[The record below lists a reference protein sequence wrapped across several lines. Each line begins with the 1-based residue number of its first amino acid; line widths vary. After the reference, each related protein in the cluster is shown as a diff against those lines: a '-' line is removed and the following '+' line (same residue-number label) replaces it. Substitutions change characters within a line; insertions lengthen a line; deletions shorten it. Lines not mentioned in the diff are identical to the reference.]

1 MLCWV
6 FRPPHPPIADTCVM
20 TWPHALKHLSAALL
34 FASLAACGGGEN
46 EAANTVTSST
56 LARSAPIT
64 QAATSAQM
72 PHAPTVQPLLGLWRS
87 DCLAL
92 GDKSAI
98 LAPQISAHR
107 SNSAAA
113 RISGSVQIY
122 SNSST
127 CIGPYSSAQ
136 LAGSLR
142 LELSKSL
149 GNGKRVQAGQLAL
162 ALQGLATQQKL
173 LTGKNVFYLSAK
185 GRQLFLGDS
194 LGQVD
199 VEGYPTTLST
209 DYAFWRQ

>member
-1 MLCWV
+1 
-6 FRPPHPPIADTCVM
+6 M

-34 FASLAACGGGEN
+34 LASLAACGGGEN
-46 EAANTVTSST
+46 EVANTVTSST

-98 LAPQISAHR
+98 LAPQISAQP

-113 RISGSVQIY
+113 SISGSVQIY
-122 SNSST
+122 NNSST
-127 CIGPYSSAQ
+127 CIGPYSSTQ

-142 LELSKSL
+142 LELSKTL

-194 LGQVD
+194 LGQLD
-199 VEGYPTTLST
+199 AEGYPATLST